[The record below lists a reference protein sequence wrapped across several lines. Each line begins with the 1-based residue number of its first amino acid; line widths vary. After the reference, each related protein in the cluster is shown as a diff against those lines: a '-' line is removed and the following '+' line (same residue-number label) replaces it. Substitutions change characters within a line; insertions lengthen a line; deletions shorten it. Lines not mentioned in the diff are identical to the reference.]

1 MTRKTAA
8 RGSASVTRIRIP
20 KAAEIVSRD
29 LRNQIVRGTLKEG
42 DSLPA
47 EADMMQRF
55 GVSRP
60 TLREAIR
67 ILESEGLISIA
78 RGARGGAV
86 AHSPDINVAA
96 RHISFVLQA
105 KGMTLSDIYKVHM
118 IVEPVAARVVAE
130 NYRAIAPTVLGEC
143 IEKARQSF
151 EDDFRFGIVTVRF
164 RNMLIEL
171 ANTTTLTLLMG
182 MLNHIFE
189 RYWATMS
196 AAAGE
201 QPSYAPDKR
210 RALRAMEKLIEYIRA
225 GDADAAETHWR
236 RHTQGVDK
244 AMRTWLPAATVIDIL
259 DA

>member
-1 MTRKTAA
+1 MIRKTAA
-8 RGSASVTRIRIP
+8 KGSASGSRIRIP

-86 AHSPDINVAA
+86 VHSPDINVAA

-118 IVEPVAARVVAE
+118 IVEPVAARVVTE
-130 NYRAIAPTVLGEC
+130 NFRASAPTVLTEC
-143 IEKARQSF
+143 IEEARQSF
-151 EDDFRFGIVTVRF
+151 DDDFRFGIVTVRF
-164 RNMLIEL
+164 RNMLVEL
-171 ANTTTLTLLMG
+171 ANSTTLTLLMG

-189 RYWATMS
+189 CYWRTIS
-196 AAAGE
+196 TAAGQE
-201 QPSYAPDKR
+201 PNYAPDKR
-210 RALRAMEKLIEYIRA
+210 RGLRAMEKLVEYIQA
-225 GDADAAETHWR
+225 GDPAAAEAHWR
-236 RHTQGVDK
+236 QHTHGVDK

>member
-1 MTRKTAA
+1 MIRKAGTPESVP
-8 RGSASVTRIRIP
+8 GSRIRIP

-47 EADMMQRF
+47 EADMMRCF

-86 AHSPDINVAA
+86 VHSPDINVAA
-96 RHISFVLQA
+96 RHVSFVLQA
-105 KGMTLSDIYKVHM
+105 KGMTLSDIYRVHM
-118 IVEPVAARVVAE
+118 IIEPAAARVVAE
-130 NYRAIAPTVLGEC
+130 KCQASAPSVLTQC
-143 IEKARQSF
+143 IEEARKSF
-151 EDDFRFGIVTVRF
+151 ADDFKFWSVTLRF

-171 ANTTTLTLLMG
+171 AGTTTLTLLMG

-189 RYWATMS
+189 RYWHTVS
-196 AAAGE
+196 ITEGE
-201 QPSYAPDKR
+201 QPHYTANKR
-210 RALRAMEKLIEYIRA
+210 RGLRSMEKLVEYIAA
-225 GDADAAETHWR
+225 GNADAAEAHWR
-236 RHTQGVDK
+236 RHTQDVDK
-244 AMRTWLPAATVIDIL
+244 AMRTWLPAAAVVDIL